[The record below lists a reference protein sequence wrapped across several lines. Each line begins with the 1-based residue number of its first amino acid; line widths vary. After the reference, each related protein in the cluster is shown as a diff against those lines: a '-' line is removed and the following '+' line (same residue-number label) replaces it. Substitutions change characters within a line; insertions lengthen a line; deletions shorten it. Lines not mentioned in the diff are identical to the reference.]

1 MRRRERIPSNMK
13 AKFSGRLVALASAAI
28 ITAAMGPAGVSAKAA
43 DGGDLQVN
51 IQIFTPK
58 SGNLAGIGSR
68 GFMVDLKADFNVPL
82 NETGAGLELT
92 GPGVHQNA
100 APLPGAFGD
109 GPNDKFPG
117 LVVLLSSTKA
127 GAGINHAGSFNL
139 VAVTDQRSDRA
150 QIWSTWII
158 GAPNAFGTVGIDTP
172 TRLLVAAVRGTAPAV
187 VKDMNLDGK
196 FDEEDLEMMG
206 FEIVSQVRTVD
217 FVIKG

>member
-1 MRRRERIPSNMK
+1 MK
-13 AKFSGRLVALASAAI
+13 LKVYGFVVAVAGAAVMTASLGSSTASAAG
-28 ITAAMGPAGVSAKAA
+28 TS
-43 DGGDLQVN
+43 GGDPEVN

-58 SGNLAGIGSR
+58 SGNVAGIGSR

-82 NETGAGLELT
+82 AETGAGLELT

-109 GPNDKFPG
+109 GPNDKFPN

-158 GAPNAFGTVGIDTP
+158 GAPNVFATPGVDTP
-172 TRLLVAAVRGTAPAV
+172 SRLFVAAVNGVAPAV
-187 VKDMNLDGK
+187 VRDLNLDGQ
-196 FDEEDLEMMG
+196 FDEEDLALMG
-206 FEIVSQVRTVD
+206 FEIISQVRTVD

>member
-1 MRRRERIPSNMK
+1 MK
-13 AKFSGRLVALASAAI
+13 LNFYGCVLAMAGAAVMTASLGSSAASAA
-28 ITAAMGPAGVSAKAA
+28 GV
-43 DGGDLQVN
+43 DGGDPQVD

-58 SGNLAGIGSR
+58 SGNVAGIGSR

-82 NETGAGLELT
+82 NLTGAGLELT

-109 GPNDKFPG
+109 GPNDKFPN

-127 GAGINHAGSFNL
+127 GGGINHAGSFNL
-139 VAVTDQRSDRA
+139 VAVTDQRPDRA

-158 GAPNAFGTVGIDTP
+158 GAPNVFGTPGVDTP
-172 TRLLVAAVRGTAPAV
+172 SRLFVAAVNGTAPAV
-187 VKDMNLDGK
+187 VKDLNLDGQ
-196 FDEEDLEMMG
+196 FDEEDLSLMG
-206 FEIVSQVRTVD
+206 FEIISQVRKVD

>member
-1 MRRRERIPSNMK
+1 MK
-13 AKFSGRLVALASAAI
+13 LKCYGCVLAAASAAI
-28 ITAAMGPAGVSAKAA
+28 VTASFGSGAASAAG
-43 DGGDLQVN
+43 GGDPQVN

-58 SGNLAGIGSR
+58 SGNVAGIGSR

-82 NETGAGLELT
+82 AETGAGLELT
-92 GPGVHQNA
+92 GPGVHANA

-109 GPNDKFPG
+109 GPNDKFPN

-127 GAGINHAGSFNL
+127 GGGINHAGSFNL

-158 GAPNAFGTVGIDTP
+158 GAPNVFGTPGVDTP
-172 TRLLVAAVRGTAPAV
+172 SRLFVAAVNGVAPAV
-187 VKDMNLDGK
+187 VKDLNLDGQ
-196 FDEEDLEMMG
+196 FDEEDLSLMG
-206 FEIVSQVRTVD
+206 FEIISQVRKVD

>member
-1 MRRRERIPSNMK
+1 MK
-13 AKFSGRLVALASAAI
+13 LKVSGCVLAAAAAAIVTALGSGAASAAG
-28 ITAAMGPAGVSAKAA
+28 AAG
-43 DGGDLQVN
+43 GGDLQVN

-58 SGNLAGIGSR
+58 SGNVAGIGSR

-82 NETGAGLELT
+82 ALTGAGLELT
-92 GPGVHQNA
+92 GPGVHANA

-109 GPNDKFPG
+109 GPNDKFPN

-127 GAGINHAGSFNL
+127 GGGINHAGSFNL

-158 GAPNAFGTVGIDTP
+158 GAPNAFGTPGVDTP
-172 TRLLVAAVRGTAPAV
+172 SRLFVAAVNGVAPAV
-187 VKDMNLDGK
+187 VNDLNLDGQ
-196 FDEEDLEMMG
+196 FDEEDLALMG
-206 FEIVSQVRTVD
+206 FEIVSEVRKVD